1 MKAQDLF
8 DAGQVEEALKSL
20 QDEVRQRPG
29 DLDLRV
35 FLFELLAVAGQW
47 ERALTQLDV
56 LTSMEPKAVAFARLY
71 QPVVRAEILRAQIAA
86 GGAAPVIFGEPEPWM
101 AEALHGN
108 ALLAKGQ
115 ASPAGQVLQAA
126 LNSSPKTKG
135 SINGNAC
142 QWVADA
148 DLRFGPFLEAV
159 IDGRFFWVPFFRIHK
174 LGTEP
179 PKHIHE
185 LLWLPASFTWTNGGE
200 AVGFVFTRYPGTEK
214 EADNEL
220 KLNRKTDWRALE
232 GGLALGL
239 GQRLIAS
246 DREDYP
252 VLDLRQLE
260 MEGAGG

>member
-1 MKAQDLF
+1 MKAQELF
-8 DAGQVEEALKSL
+8 DAGQVGEALRSL

-71 QPVVRAEILRAQIAA
+71 QPLARAEILRAQIAA
-86 GGAAPVIFGEPEPWM
+86 GGAAPVIFGEPELWM

-115 ASPAGQVLQAA
+115 VAAAGQALQSA
-126 LNSSPKTKG
+126 LNASPKTRG
-135 SINGNAC
+135 SVNGSAC
-142 QWVADA
+142 EWLADA

-159 IDGRFFWVPFFRIHK
+159 IEGRFFWVPFFRIRK
-174 LGTEP
+174 LSTQP
-179 PKHIHE
+179 PKRIHE
-185 LLWLPASFTWTNGGE
+185 LLWLPAGFTWTNGGE

-214 EADNEL
+214 EPDNDL
-220 KLNRKTDWRALE
+220 KLNRKTDWRSLD
-232 GGLALGL
+232 GGVTLGL
-239 GQRLIAS
+239 GQKLIAS
-246 DREDYP
+246 DKEDYP
-252 VLDLRQLE
+252 ALDIRQLE
-260 MEGAGG
+260 LEGTGG